1 MVAVPECEVDIKDQF
16 EEEAFT
22 TVHGAIIAVSVGV
35 VVIIAVVAIVCIAK
49 RR

>member
-22 TVHGAIIAVSVGV
+22 AVHGTIIAVAVGV
-35 VVIIAVVAIVCIAK
+35 VIIIAIVAMVCIAK